1 MEKIVTFS
9 EFIAESAKK
18 PEPKKAP
25 STPSE
30 IKKRHKEA
38 MEKKE
43 KEARKK
49 GFGSGKRKLLPKQAP
64 RRLG

>member
-1 MEKIVTFS
+1 MKSILTF
-9 EFIAESAKK
+9 EGFITEAAKK

-38 MEKKE
+38 VEKKE

-49 GFGSGKRKLLPKQAP
+49 GKLIPKQAP
-64 RRLG
+64 RRIG